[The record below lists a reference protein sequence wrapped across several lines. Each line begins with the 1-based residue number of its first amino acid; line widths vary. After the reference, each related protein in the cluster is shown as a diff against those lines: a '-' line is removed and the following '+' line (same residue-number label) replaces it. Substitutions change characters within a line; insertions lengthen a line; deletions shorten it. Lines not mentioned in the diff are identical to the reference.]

1 MATSVTPA
9 LRSALP
15 PAIDTQ
21 LASDGITDVQVTEV
35 HLGDDIQATDAMWF
49 GTITATQEEHMMGGS
64 RKETLDVEGFLWVVT
79 PGAGEE
85 TAATS
90 EDRAFAILAS
100 VETALRSAP
109 TLTAV
114 VFDATIVSTDA
125 EPGITDKGRYTFI
138 TFTIAAEAHI

>member
-35 HLGDDIQATDAMWF
+35 HLGDDVQVTDAVWF
-49 GTITATQEEHMMGGS
+49 GTITATQEEHTYGT
-64 RKETLDVEGFLWVVT
+64 RKEILNVEGFIWVVT

-85 TAATS
+85 IAATS
-90 EDRAFAILAS
+90 EDRAFDILAS
-100 VETALRSAP
+100 IETTLRDDP
-109 TLTAV
+109 TLSAV
-114 VFDATIVSTDA
+114 LFDATIVDTSS
-125 EPGITDKGRYTFI
+125 EPGITDKGRYTFLK
-138 TFTIAAEAHI
+138 FTIAAEAHI